1 VGEAHEEAR
10 LHTGSELGRA
20 VYNDARR
27 ALSSGKQEDEII
39 QMLTDFYLLLGTE
52 GRKDEQDAIAD
63 VLDFLH
69 GFCSPTA
76 AL

>member
-1 VGEAHEEAR
+1 MGEAHEEAR
-10 LHTGSELGRA
+10 LHTGGELGRA

-27 ALSSGKQEDEII
+27 ALSSGEQEDEII

-52 GRKDEQDAIAD
+52 GQEDEQDAIAD
-63 VLDFLH
+63 VLDSLH
-69 GFCSPTA
+69 GFCSLTA